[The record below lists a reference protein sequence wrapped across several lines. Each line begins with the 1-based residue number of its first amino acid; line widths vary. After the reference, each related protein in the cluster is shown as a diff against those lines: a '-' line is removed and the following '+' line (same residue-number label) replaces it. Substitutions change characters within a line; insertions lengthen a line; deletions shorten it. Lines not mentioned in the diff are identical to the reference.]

1 MASEPTHPAA
11 PEDVATSRPPLTR
24 AVLLSVPLA
33 LAGVWWI
40 HQASLVQA
48 PGQIY
53 APVYLLSV
61 PPVPAVIFLFVL
73 AALSA
78 AVARRRVRGLAA
90 PTTGPVLEA
99 ASPDG
104 SGHGRDGSPHCQ
116 RGRGWLGPLSS
127 RELMVIYIVLVV
139 AIPPTTFGIIEM
151 LLPWVTSPSY
161 FGTPQDGLDELAGRY
176 FPSWMYPHDPEA
188 IRMMFEGSET
198 GAVAWRPWLAP
209 LAGWLGFIM
218 LLFATSVCLMTLFHR
233 QWSEHERLRYPLL
246 LLPLSVAD
254 PGGRHAEIRGLFR
267 NPLTWIAIA
276 LVAIHHALNVAH
288 AYNPGVLALMDRYP
302 VGKIFTEK
310 PWTAFRGLTFFHRPQ
325 MVGFSYFVSVDV
337 LFSGWFFFVFQ
348 MFIQMMADVLGYR
361 AAAGFPYAPQQGSGA
376 FVALFFALV
385 WVAKAELWG
394 MLRKATAAY
403 PAAARH
409 PSLKGGVTATEPLP
423 PAYALWGA
431 LGGFALLIAWCV
443 AMKMSLGLALAYFG
457 LLLGWAVVYARIRAE
472 AGVASMWAFPF
483 DQHPQLITAA
493 LGNRGLIQG
502 SDATQLVML
511 SIFSWFSRGYFPSM
525 AGCVVESEK
534 LAQETA
540 LPARLTPWLLVG
552 ALLIGMLGGYYVTL
566 KSYYDVGANVLHG
579 GTSSGGYNVRS
590 AMSVWNGV
598 SAAIRQPGPPNTPQ
612 VLGSVAGGLVTLLL
626 VGARRAWLRFPFH
639 PLGYAMALNYGYAL
653 WGPFLVAWIVKL
665 VIDRLGGA
673 DWYRKLMP
681 FFLGLAIGDLV
692 AGGLLWIVMAIFGP
706 DITNGY
712 MVQFG

>member
-1 MASEPTHPAA
+1 MASTHSQAAA
-11 PEDVATSRPPLTR
+11 PPGHAADGLRLGRALLVA
-24 AVLLSVPLA
+24 VPLA

-48 PGQIY
+48 PGQLY

-61 PPVPAVIFLFVL
+61 PPVPAVIFLFAL
-73 AALSA
+73 ASLSA
-78 AVARRRVRGLAA
+78 AFGRRLAGRAGRPLYPRGGRRGL
-90 PTTGPVLEA
+90 
-99 ASPDG
+99 
-104 SGHGRDGSPHCQ
+104 
-116 RGRGWLGPLSS
+116 LSA
-127 RELMVIYIVLVV
+127 RELMVVYIVLVV

-151 LLPWVTSPSY
+151 LLPWTTAPSY
-161 FGTPQDGLDELAGRY
+161 FGTPQDGLDELAGQY
-176 FPSWMYPHDPEA
+176 FPGWMYPHDPEA
-188 IRMMFEGSET
+188 IRTMFEGSEA
-198 GAVAWRPWLAP
+198 GVIPWRPWAAP
-209 LAGWLGFIM
+209 LAGWLGFVM
-218 LLFATSVCLMTLFHR
+218 LLFVTSLCLMTLFHR

-267 NPLTWIAIA
+267 NPLTWIAIG

-288 AYNPGVLALMDRYP
+288 SYNPGVMALMDRYP

-348 MFIQMMADVLGYR
+348 MFIQMMADVFGYQ
-361 AAAGFPYAPQQGSGA
+361 APGGFPFAAQQGSGA

-385 WVAKAELWG
+385 WVAKGELWG
-394 MLRKATAAY
+394 MVRAAAVGCRGLKPPPASEASLRDATA
-403 PAAARH
+403 
-409 PSLKGGVTATEPLP
+409 TADAPLP
-423 PAYALWGA
+423 PAMALWGA
-431 LGGFALLIAWCV
+431 LGGFALIVAWCV
-443 AMKMSLGLALAYFG
+443 TMKMTLGLALAYFG

-483 DQHPQLITAA
+483 DQHPQFITAA
-493 LGNRGLIQG
+493 VGTRGLIQG
-502 SDATQLVML
+502 PDATQLVML
-511 SIFSWFSRGYFPSM
+511 SVFSWLSRGYFPSM
-525 AGCVVESEK
+525 AGYVIENEK
-534 LAQETA
+534 LAQETGV
-540 LPARLTPWLLVG
+540 PARATPWLMIL

-579 GTSSGGYNVRS
+579 GTTSGGYNVRS

-598 SAAIRQPGPPNTPQ
+598 AAAIQHPGPPNTSQ

-626 VGARRAWLRFPFH
+626 VVARRAWLRFPFH

-653 WGPFLVAWIVKL
+653 WGPFLLAWAIKL
-665 VIDRLGGA
+665 IIDRLGGA
-673 DWYRKLMP
+673 EWYRKMMP

-692 AGGLLWIVMAIFGP
+692 AGGLLWIVMAVFGP